1 MIDGHGFSVEWLG
14 DLAGKVVRRRRAG
27 IADLGWGTI
36 DRRRY
41 SDRLLA
47 QAQRSWTESAISEY
61 ATAISFGRLV
71 GLLLE
76 ARAPID
82 LTGMFADF
90 ILDEIVHVEMSARMA
105 MELGGAAPVELDPK
119 TLGVR
124 PDGGIDPA
132 LAAAEIALRV
142 SCVGEAFSLPM
153 LRAMAGA
160 ARHPLPRALFTRIAR
175 EEAPHA
181 RAGALV
187 VGWYLDRAG
196 AAGTEHL
203 RAAAIDEIH
212 TLSTYWAGLRGGEG
226 GVSAGG
232 HPIEHVLELGW
243 LEASE
248 YAALARR
255 VTAKRVVRPLAEM
268 GVRVTEDDVREVLAA

>member
-1 MIDGHGFSVEWLG
+1 MTGAAGFSVEWLG
-14 DLAGKVVRRRRAG
+14 DLAGRVVRRRRAG
-27 IADLGWGTI
+27 IGELGWGTI

-82 LTGMFADF
+82 LSGMFADF

-105 MELGGAAPVELDPK
+105 MELGGAAPMELDPK
-119 TLGVR
+119 TLGVHLGA
-124 PDGGIDPA
+124 DIDPA
-132 LAAAEIALRV
+132 LGAAEIALRV

-153 LRAMAGA
+153 LRAMAKA
-160 ARHPLPRALFTRIAR
+160 ARHPLPRALFARIAR

-187 VGWYLDRAG
+187 VGWYLERAG
-196 AAGTEHL
+196 AAGVEHL
-203 RAAAIDEIH
+203 RAAAIDEIR
-212 TLSTYWAGLRGGEG
+212 TLSAYWAGLRSGSDGM
-226 GVSAGG
+226 SAAG
-232 HPIEHVLELGW
+232 HPVEHVLELGW
-243 LEASE
+243 LEASD
-248 YAALARR
+248 YAVLARR
-255 VTAKRVVRPLAEM
+255 VTAERVVRPLADM
-268 GVRVTEDDVREVLAA
+268 GIPVGLDDVREVLAA